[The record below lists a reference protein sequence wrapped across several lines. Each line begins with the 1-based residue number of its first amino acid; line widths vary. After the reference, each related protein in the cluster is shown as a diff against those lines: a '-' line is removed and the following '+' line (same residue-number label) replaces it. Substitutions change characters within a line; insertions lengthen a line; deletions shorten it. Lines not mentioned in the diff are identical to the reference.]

1 MSDTNHSAN
10 CSCGQLR
17 IAAQGDPDSVI
28 ACNCLSCQ
36 QRTGAPFSVSGYYTR
51 DRIASTEGEA
61 GLFERKADSGRTV
74 STSSCP
80 KCGSSVFWELEMR
93 PDYIGIATG
102 CFAEPD
108 YMTPTR
114 VIWAENSHPWIEF
127 PGAMPVFAKATPET

>member
-17 IAAQGDPDSVI
+17 ITAQGDPDFVI

-36 QRTGAPFSVSGYYTR
+36 QRTGAPFGVSGYYPR
-51 DRIASTEGEA
+51 DRIVSTEGET

-74 STSSCP
+74 STSFCP

-127 PGAMPVFAKATPET
+127 PGAMPVFQKATPET